1 MRKRI
6 GFAFAVLASVALA
19 ACAPI
24 TANGPSGGGPSES
37 TTPRGAPSSLTPR
50 PLDTGQL
57 PLKSQDPDAAT
68 VDGYSA
74 RQVWD
79 LCVAALRRA
88 HPGQGLDESFD
99 ASAIIAVDPATAPHN
114 ARLQVTVKQ
123 SSESPPLRCFVA
135 GEVSSPAVVGTS
147 G

>member
-19 ACAPI
+19 ACAPV
-24 TANGPSGGGPSES
+24 AGGGPAES
-37 TTPRGAPSSLTPR
+37 PTPSGAPSSLTPR

-57 PLKSQDPDAAT
+57 PLNSQDPDAAT

-79 LCVAALRRA
+79 LCVATLRQA
-88 HPGQGLDESFD
+88 YPGQGLDERFE
-99 ASAIIAVDPATAPHN
+99 ASAITVLDSATAPHN
-114 ARLQVTVKQ
+114 ARLQVTVKR

-135 GEVSSPAVVGTS
+135 GAASSPAVVGTS
-147 G
+147 NSG